1 MANTYA
7 QMYAHCVWAVKHR
20 EPLIP
25 AGHREEIH
33 RYITEIVKR
42 RGQKLIAVCCM
53 PDHVHMLI
61 GFRPNVAVSDVV
73 RDVKRESSEFIS
85 GKKWTPF
92 KFEWQEGFGCFTC
105 SHADLDDICHYIF
118 NQEEHH
124 SNRTFEEEY
133 RLFMKKYG
141 VDFEEKYLFD

>member
-7 QMYAHCVWAVKHR
+7 QMYAHCVWAVKR
-20 EPLIP
+20 RDPLIP
-25 AGHREEIH
+25 AEHREEIH

-42 RGQKLIAVCCM
+42 RGQKLIAIFCM
-53 PDHVHMLI
+53 PNHVHMLI
-61 GFRPNVAVSDVV
+61 GFRPNIAVSDVV

-105 SHADLDDICHYIF
+105 AHADLDNICRYIF

-124 SNRTFEEEY
+124 KGRTFEEEY
-133 RLFMKKYG
+133 RLLMKKYE